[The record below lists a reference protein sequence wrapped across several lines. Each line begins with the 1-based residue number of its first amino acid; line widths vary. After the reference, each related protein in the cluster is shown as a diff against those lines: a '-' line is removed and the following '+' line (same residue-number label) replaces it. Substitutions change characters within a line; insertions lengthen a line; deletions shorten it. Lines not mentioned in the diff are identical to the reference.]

1 MQKIIIEISRSEQR
15 KSLPDVAC
23 NEAEDSFFV
32 VWAAAP
38 GMESNSA
45 DYFIS
50 GRLLSSAGE
59 ALGAPVDILKTQD
72 IVMLPRILYNPNNN
86 QFLVIYC
93 RGEDAFNIRGVI
105 LDSAGRAVGGQFKVT
120 DVPANQFHYTMAF
133 NSRRNQY
140 LVSYNDFRD
149 DISTAYGVIIDDTG
163 RVVRAEFPISAAPG
177 HQVNPVVCY
186 NPQNDTYLVN
196 WEDFRAHGNSLEAL
210 GTLEVMTD
218 IYGALLA
225 GDGTVLVNDITM
237 CADAGGIN
245 ADQRFN
251 AIAYNAKKNEF
262 LVSWTDTRQSL
273 HNVGIAGRIVKPD
286 GSMPEADFALVDL
299 PGAQMIGNTHYVP
312 QDDAYFI
319 AFECDR
325 NDVDKFY
332 FKDIKANL
340 DIGAL
345 WLDAGGRPAG
355 GMIDMFSG
363 SGNQRF
369 VRFAHSPASN
379 TFLLVWQ
386 SDFPGVSD
394 SVEGHIMSA
403 GGNIMGAL
411 YKR

>member
-1 MQKIIIEISRSEQR
+1 MKKTVIEISRNDLR

-23 NEAEDSFFV
+23 NEAEGTFFA

-38 GMESNSA
+38 GMESSSA

-50 GRLLSSAGE
+50 GQKISSSGE
-59 ALGAPVDILKTQD
+59 AVGAPVEVLKTDDIL
-72 IVMLPRILYNPNNN
+72 MLPRVLHNPNKN
-86 QFLVIYC
+86 QYLVIYC
-93 RGEDAFNIRGVI
+93 RGENNFNIRGII
-105 LDSAGRAVGGQFKVT
+105 LDAAGRAVGGQFKVT

-133 NSRRNQY
+133 NSRRNQF
-140 LVSYNDFRD
+140 LITYNDFRD

-163 RVVRAEFPISAAPG
+163 AVVKEEFAISNAPG

-218 IYGALLA
+218 IYGALLSA
-225 GDGTVLVNDITM
+225 DGAILVNDIPM
-237 CADAGGIN
+237 CADAGAAN

-251 AIAYNAKKNEF
+251 GIAYNPKKNEF
-262 LVSWTDTRQSL
+262 LASWTDTRTSL
-273 HNVGIAGRIVKPD
+273 HNVGIMGRIVKAD
-286 GSMPEADFALVDL
+286 GSMPEADFPLVNL
-299 PGAQMIGNTHYVP
+299 PGAQMIGHIHYAP
-312 QDDAYFI
+312 QQDAYFI
-319 AFECDR
+319 AFECDS

-332 FKDIKANL
+332 FKDIKAHL
-340 DIGAL
+340 AIAAL
-345 WLDAGGRPAG
+345 WLDGSGRPAS

-369 VRFAHSPASN
+369 VRFAHSAASN

-411 YKR
+411 YKK

>member
-1 MQKIIIEISRSEQR
+1 MKNKIIEISRNDLR

-23 NEAEDSFFV
+23 NEAEDTFFA

-38 GMESNSA
+38 GMESSSA

-50 GRLLSSAGE
+50 GQKISSSGE
-59 ALGAPVDILKTQD
+59 AVGEPVEVLKTDDIL
-72 IVMLPRILYNPNNN
+72 MLPRVLHNPNKN
-86 QFLVIYC
+86 QYLVIYC
-93 RGEDAFNIRGVI
+93 RGENNFNIRGII
-105 LDSAGRAVGGQFKVT
+105 LDAAGRAVGGQFKVT

-133 NSRRNQY
+133 NSRRNQF
-140 LVSYNDFRD
+140 LITYNDFRD
-149 DISTAYGVIIDDTG
+149 DVGTAYGVIMDDAG
-163 RVVRAEFPISAAPG
+163 RVVKGEFAISAAPG
-177 HQVNPVVCY
+177 HQVNPVACY
-186 NPQNDTYLVN
+186 NPADDTYLVN

-225 GDGTVLVNDITM
+225 ADGTILANDIPM

-251 AIAYNAKKNEF
+251 GIAYNPKKNEF
-262 LVSWTDTRQSL
+262 LASWTDTRTSL
-273 HNVGIAGRIVKPD
+273 HNVGIMGRIVKAD
-286 GSMPEADFALVDL
+286 GSMPEVDFPLVNL
-299 PGAQMIGNTHYVP
+299 PGAQMIGHTHYAP
-312 QDDAYFI
+312 QEDAYFI

-332 FKDIKANL
+332 FKDIKAHL
-340 DIGAL
+340 DIAAL
-345 WLDAGGRPAG
+345 WLDAGDRPAS
-355 GMIDMFSG
+355 GMIDIFSG

-411 YKR
+411 YKK